1 MGFRFLLS
9 KRHASPTDAGLDVP
23 KLLVRNR
30 TRGAAILAD
39 SADVAASST
48 ARRKGLLGRH
58 TLAAGEGLWIAPCE
72 SIHTCGMKFPIDVIY
87 LDRKNRVRKTRASVA
102 PWRLSMC
109 FLAQSV
115 LELPAGTIGR
125 TQTRPGDQL
134 ELSPMSQNSPPG
146 NCENVQRSDTKAI
159 EV

>member
-1 MGFRFLLS
+1 MGFRFLLA
-9 KRHASPTDAGLDVP
+9 KRHANPTDAGLDVP

-87 LDRKNRVRKTRASVA
+87 LDRKKESGKRGLQSLHGAFRCVSWPSRCWNFPLEPLIGQTPDRAINWS
-102 PWRLSMC
+102 
-109 FLAQSV
+109 
-115 LELPAGTIGR
+115 
-125 TQTRPGDQL
+125 
-134 ELSPMSQNSPPG
+134 
-146 NCENVQRSDTKAI
+146 
-159 EV
+159 